1 MVTEDLH
8 IDARLEL
15 GEARGREVL
24 ESVGGVRLL
33 EIRAQRLR
41 AHVLGVRV
49 LRLDERLDRR
59 DALLDVVVVV
69 GVLVRQHLGE
79 RVVVL
84 VEDRRPHSRLV
95 YGHTHTHSVLT
106 TPGLHLRS
114 FVPLRRGFA
123 KTVLQRRGFALHPQ
137 PGLIVIVGVG
147 AAGQDFCLNKVLTVH
162 FCRALEQLV
171 SGH

>member
-1 MVTEDLH
+1 M
-8 IDARLEL
+8 
-15 GEARGREVL
+15 RGW
-24 ESVGGVRLL
+24 G
-33 EIRAQRLR
+33 A
-41 AHVLGVRV
+41 
-49 LRLDERLDRR
+49 
-59 DALLDVVVVV
+59 
-69 GVLVRQHLGE
+69 
-79 RVVVL
+79 
-84 VEDRRPHSRLV
+84 VEDRRPRNRLV
-95 YGHTHTHSVLT
+95 DGHTHTHSVLT